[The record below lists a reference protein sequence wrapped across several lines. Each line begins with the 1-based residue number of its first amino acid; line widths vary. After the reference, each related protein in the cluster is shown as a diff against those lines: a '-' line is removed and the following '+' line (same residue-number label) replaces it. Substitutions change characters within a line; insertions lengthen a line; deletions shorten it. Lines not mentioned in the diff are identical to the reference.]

1 MHPHVDLKA
10 FKRRNGGKGE
20 RRMASWVEGT
30 LILSESV
37 CVCVGSEI
45 PHKEAGLL
53 NEASAVCCSSAHGA
67 CGRINRLDGA
77 GGYTHIYRE
86 GEKLRK

>member
-1 MHPHVDLKA
+1 M
-10 FKRRNGGKGE
+10 
-20 RRMASWVEGT
+20 
-30 LILSESV
+30 
-37 CVCVGSEI
+37 CVGSEI